1 MSSPEPLV
9 NLTVLIDRL
18 VPMADPDPVM
28 MLPQTVGWWVVAFGL
43 LVLGLRACWKFF
55 AHHRANA
62 YRKAALDE
70 LDAAGANAATVAL
83 ILRRTALY
91 AFPREDVAGL
101 HGEEWIEFLSQ
112 TAEGIQLSETASSA
126 LIHGP
131 FELNPR
137 RNAELAQM
145 ARQWVETHQRPAC

>member
-1 MSSPEPLV
+1 MSSSEPLV

-43 LVLGLRACWKFF
+43 LGLGLRACWKFF

-70 LDAAGANAATVAL
+70 LDGAGAIND
-83 ILRRTALY
+83 
-91 AFPREDVAGL
+91 F
-101 HGEEWIEFLSQ
+101 
-112 TAEGIQLSETASSA
+112 
-126 LIHGP
+126 
-131 FELNPR
+131 
-137 RNAELAQM
+137 
-145 ARQWVETHQRPAC
+145 